1 MGAIHI
7 RCVIGNGEQHKPY
20 NRAFL
25 WDYILDFNPRVS
37 FAGTVSSLRH
47 VSAVAQSNAKFAIR
61 QSIMKAPKFIVLMG
75 MAIATCTLQ
84 IGCGKTNSEASSSQ
98 HTAIG
103 SDDNV
108 VNLFI
113 WADDIAPD
121 TLSSFEKRT
130 GVKVHVSNFDSPETL
145 ESRML
150 MGSSGFDVVV
160 PTAAFIERQIRSGAY
175 LALDKAQLPNLG
187 NLDPALMS
195 RVALNDPGNAHGI
208 VYTWG
213 TFGIGINKAMV
224 SKLLPN
230 DSLDSWRLLF
240 DPDSAAKAGK
250 CGINLMDDPVGVVR
264 LVLIY
269 LGRNPNEP
277 TSRDLADVERLL
289 SKIRPFIRNID
300 TSSQIQALANG
311 DICIALAYNGNVVQA
326 SKRAKEAQNGIVID
340 YLIPEEGTLL
350 WFDLMT
356 IPKDAPHVANAYQFL
371 NYILDPH
378 VVANISNTIAF
389 ANANMAATP
398 LLDASIATDPAIY
411 PRPDQQQR
419 LVTQVEPSP
428 EQARAITRLWQKF
441 KTGQ

>member
-1 MGAIHI
+1 MRRTKLLVGLIA
-7 RCVIGNGEQHKPY
+7 
-20 NRAFL
+20 L
-25 WDYILDFNPRVS
+25 
-37 FAGTVSSLRH
+37 
-47 VSAVAQSNAKFAIR
+47 
-61 QSIMKAPKFIVLMG
+61 VLE
-75 MAIATCTLQ
+75 A
-84 IGCGKTNSEASSSQ
+84 GCGKQ
-98 HTAIG
+98 G
-103 SDDNV
+103 STPQSAQRSAMTDDEKT

-113 WADDIAPD
+113 WSDDIAPD
-121 TLSSFEKRT
+121 TLTSFEKQT
-130 GVKVHVSNFDSPETL
+130 GVKVRVSNFDSPETL

-160 PTAAFIERQIRSGAY
+160 PTAAFIQRQIRSGAY
-175 LALDKAQLPNLG
+175 LVLDKTQLPNLA

-195 RVALNDPGNAHGI
+195 RVALNDPENAHGI

-224 SKLLPN
+224 SKLLPDN
-230 DSLDSWRLLF
+230 PLNSWRLLF
-240 DPDSAAKAGK
+240 DPELATKAAK
-250 CGINLMDDPVGVVR
+250 CGLNFMDDPVGVVR

-277 TSRDLADVERLL
+277 TSRDLADVEQLL
-289 SKIRPFIRNID
+289 AKIRPFIRNID

-311 DICIALAYNGNVVQA
+311 DLCMALAYNGNVVQA
-326 SKRAKEAQNGIVID
+326 SKRAKETHNGIVID

-356 IPKDAPHVANAYQFL
+356 IPKDAPHLANAYRFL

-378 VVANISNTIAF
+378 VISNISNTIAF
-389 ANANMAATP
+389 ANANRAATSF
-398 LLDASIATDPAIY
+398 LDPAISADPAVY
-411 PRPDQQQR
+411 PRLDQQQR

-428 EQARAITRLWQKF
+428 EQARAITRLWQRF

>member
-1 MGAIHI
+1 M
-7 RCVIGNGEQHKPY
+7 RRTTTRIGLSALGMCLLFGCNQSGTAPPTAPY
-20 NRAFL
+20 K
-25 WDYILDFNPRVS
+25 
-37 FAGTVSSLRH
+37 
-47 VSAVAQSNAKFAIR
+47 AK
-61 QSIMKAPKFIVLMG
+61 
-75 MAIATCTLQ
+75 
-84 IGCGKTNSEASSSQ
+84 
-98 HTAIG
+98 
-103 SDDNV
+103 SDDDKV
-108 VNLFI
+108 LNLFI

-130 GVKVHVSNFDSPETL
+130 GVKVHASNFDSPETL

-175 LALDKAQLPNLG
+175 LALDKAKLPNLG
-187 NLDPALMS
+187 NLDPVLMS

-224 SKLLPN
+224 SKLLPH

-240 DPDSAAKAGK
+240 DPASAAKAGK

-277 TSRDLADVERLL
+277 TSQDLADAERLL

-311 DICIALAYNGNVVQA
+311 DLCIALAYNGNVVQA

-356 IPKDAPHVANAYQFL
+356 IPKDAPHVTNAYQFL

-411 PRPDQQQR
+411 PSPDQQQR